1 MDKNI
6 LKLRKET
13 GAGVM
18 DCKRA
23 LKDADGDY
31 DRAKEIIVEK
41 GITKAGKKTERS
53 TGSGVVEPY
62 IHNGRIGVLAE
73 IRCETDFVA
82 RTDEFKDL
90 ARSIAM
96 QIASMNP
103 KDVDE
108 LLKQPFIMDESKS
121 VGDVITQAIATIGE
135 NIQVERFCRYEL

>member
-1 MDKNI
+1 MNKDI

-31 DRAKEIIVEK
+31 NRAKEIVVEK
-41 GITKAGKKTERS
+41 GVAKAGKKTER
-53 TGSGVVEPY
+53 TTRSGVVEPY

-82 RTDEFKDL
+82 KTDEFKDL

-103 KDVDE
+103 ENVDE
-108 LLKQPFIMDESKS
+108 LLKQPFIKDESNT
-121 VGDVITQAIATIGE
+121 VEDVITQMIATIGE
-135 NIQVERFCRYEL
+135 NIRVERFCRYEL